1 MIQNPKPG
9 TTQPSSS
16 GGVILYTKTGLV
28 HKAGKNYSG
37 KTATQEAKK

>member
-9 TTQPSSS
+9 TMQPSSS
-16 GGVILYTKTGLV
+16 GGVILYTKTGLI

-37 KTATQEAKK
+37 KTATQEAKR